1 MSHQFIRSLI
11 ASSVLFSVFNSTTH
25 AEFIDD
31 SQVQLKF
38 KNFYLQR
45 DVSTPDATKPL
56 SRNFGSWS
64 QSVVLDAKS
73 GYVDVGPLK
82 LGVDVLAQYA
92 LRLSDDKHMND
103 FVLPYDYANQN
114 QARDYGKVGVT
125 LKAKLSNTELRIGDL
140 QPMTPVL
147 FIDPSRQL
155 LTTYSGAWL
164 ESKEIKNTKLT
175 LAYVDGINSRYDN
188 QYQDFNIWPKEI
200 GNYSKRVNPGNNHGI
215 YLAGIDYQISPD
227 LTGSYYFADVTNL
240 YYQNYLGFDFK
251 KKLDD
256 QNKVSAHLHLFD
268 NRESGDAIYGDFE
281 NQALSIRGEWT
292 HGNHTIDLGWQQM
305 FGEHGSGVPYFPS
318 LSGWAPQPYL
328 ANWSVASFIRKD
340 EKSWSIGYSYDFK
353 GLGINGLTATVRHL
367 EGWDIDNLDG
377 THGKEAENDLVV
389 KYTVPEGKFKGLGI
403 QWMYIDVNYPSV
415 PGFVDLEEN
424 RIATTYTF
432 TF

>member
-1 MSHQFIRSLI
+1 MHRQALWKAIFVALATLGTS
-11 ASSVLFSVFNSTTH
+11 ATY
-25 AEFIDD
+25 ADFIDD

-45 DVSTPDATKPL
+45 DVSVPDEKKPL

-64 QSVVLDAKS
+64 QGITLDAKS
-73 GYVDVGPLK
+73 GYADLGPLK
-82 LGVDVLAQYA
+82 LGVDVFAQYA

-103 FVLPYDYANQN
+103 FVLPYNGQD
-114 QARDYGKVGVT
+114 QARDYGKVGLT
-125 LKAKLSNTELRIGDL
+125 LKAKLNKTELRVGDL

-155 LTTYSGAWL
+155 ITAYSGVWL
-164 ESKEIKNTKLT
+164 ESKELKNTKLT
-175 LAYVDGINSRYDN
+175 LAYIDGINSRYDN
-188 QYQDFNIWPKEI
+188 QYQDFNIWPKEL
-200 GNYSKRVNPGNNHGI
+200 GDYSRRVNSGFNHGMYI
-215 YLAGIDYQISPD
+215 AGLDYQIMPELSA
-227 LTGSYYFADVTNL
+227 SYYFADVTNL
-240 YYQNYLGFDFK
+240 YQQNYVGLDFK

-256 QNKVSAHLHLFD
+256 KNQISGHIHGFD
-268 NRESGDAIYGDFE
+268 NRETGSAIYGDFE
-281 NQALSIRGEWT
+281 NQALSLKGEWKT
-292 HGNHTIDLGWQQM
+292 GNHTFDMGYQQM
-305 FGEHGSGVPYFPS
+305 FGEHGTGVPYFPS

-340 EKSWSIGYSYDFK
+340 EKSWSVGYSYDFK
-353 GLGINGLTATVRHL
+353 DLGINGLTATARHF
-367 EGWDIDNLDG
+367 EGWNIDNGDG
-377 THGKEAENDLVV
+377 TRGKEAENNLIV

-424 RIATTYTF
+424 RITTTYTF